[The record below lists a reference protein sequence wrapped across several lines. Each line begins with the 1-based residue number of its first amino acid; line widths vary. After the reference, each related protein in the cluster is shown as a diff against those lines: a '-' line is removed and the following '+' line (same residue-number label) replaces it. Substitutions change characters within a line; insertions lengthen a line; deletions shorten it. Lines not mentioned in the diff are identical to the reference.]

1 MKKIQMR
8 AATMAARLC
17 GIGLS
22 LLGLS
27 TCDKDNDN
35 RVYPMYGTPTG
46 TFEVKG
52 DVTSEE
58 GKPVEA
64 AKITVKT
71 VYEQEKYNESIAET
85 TTSEFGEYIVKKQ
98 RYDSTPAIRVVC
110 TPPEDSDLKAD
121 STDVHL
127 DFKGGDG
134 NWNIGTAT
142 ATADFRLRKKK

>member
-22 LLGLS
+22 LLGFS
-27 TCDKDNDN
+27 TCNKDSD
-35 RVYPMYGTPTG
+35 VMPMYGTPTG

-58 GKPVEA
+58 GKPVKA
-64 AKITVKT
+64 AQITVKT
-71 VYEQEKYNESIAET
+71 IYEQEEYNVSIAET
-85 TTSEFGEYIVKKQ
+85 TTSESGEYIVKKQ
-98 RYDSTPAIRVVC
+98 RYDFSPAIRVVC

-134 NWNIGTAT
+134 DWNIGTAT

>member
-1 MKKIQMR
+1 MRKIQMR

-17 GIGLS
+17 GIGLII
-22 LLGLS
+22 LGLS
-27 TCDKDNDN
+27 ACDNDGG
-35 RVYPMYGTPTG
+35 VICMYGTPTG

-71 VYEQEKYNESIAET
+71 VYEQEEYNESIAET
-85 TTSEFGEYIVKKQ
+85 TTSKSGEYIVKKQ
-98 RYDSTPAIRVVC
+98 RYESTPDIRVVC

-134 NWNIGTAT
+134 NWNIETAT